1 MSAAAPAQ
9 PLLCAWEEADENTY
23 AKYITSDGEF
33 TELKGPEIAYQNQ
46 LDDGV
51 ELLADP
57 EHGLMEK
64 KRFETTLGTYHVYFI
79 LDQGKGFVVPITD
92 SIPDGLVPKTYIDDD
107 GFVFVLRPKR
117 GWLGPGLGGSWYPAR
132 KSCWLRFR
140 TGAWQGDVG
149 TLSFCT
155 PTGVCMKVWG
165 NFARGWHIQD
175 PTAEPSSKFW
185 GSAASSGSSWFC

>member
-107 GFVFVLRPKR
+107 GFVFVLRPVEEASAPCSAPKED
-117 GWLGPGLGGSWYPAR
+117 GSGPGSEAAGI
-132 KSCWLRFR
+132 
-140 TGAWQGDVG
+140 Q
-149 TLSFCT
+149 
-155 PTGVCMKVWG
+155 
-165 NFARGWHIQD
+165 RGRV
-175 PTAEPSSKFW
+175 A
-185 GSAASSGSSWFC
+185 G